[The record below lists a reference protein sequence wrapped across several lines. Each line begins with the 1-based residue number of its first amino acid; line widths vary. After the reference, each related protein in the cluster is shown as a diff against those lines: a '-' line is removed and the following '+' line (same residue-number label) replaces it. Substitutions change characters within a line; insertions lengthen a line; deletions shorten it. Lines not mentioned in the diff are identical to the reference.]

1 MQLSCASA
9 FFSTN
14 FADNHH
20 SLHSK
25 QNHHELDLISTEKLS
40 KAMLK
45 YYEGW
50 IANAPGEYKKTLCG
64 TAYPVAMTYKH
75 GQNRVIQGNGTTID
89 AQRQYWTHSVDIKHI
104 LTYKVAFAFHLQY
117 VSHFPIYSLLY
128 R

>member
-1 MQLSCASA
+1 MSASNIRLHQDSDPFHLSYLPDTQLSCASA

-20 SLHSK
+20 SLYSK

-50 IANAPGEYKKTLCG
+50 IANAPGEYKKTLSSG
-64 TAYPVAMTYKH
+64 S
-75 GQNRVIQGNGTTID
+75 G
-89 AQRQYWTHSVDIKHI
+89 
-104 LTYKVAFAFHLQY
+104 
-117 VSHFPIYSLLY
+117 
-128 R
+128 